1 MFENNDEVFSLT
13 LLRTMD
19 LIIILI
25 IAFFIGTV
33 FGFIFQ
39 RSQFCMTLILTESF
53 LFNNHRRMVS
63 LISAILFS
71 IILFNIV
78 IFSGLVDSFNFL
90 QNIGVNPKFFMAP
103 LILERHIIGGLIFG
117 FGMVLAGGCV
127 AGILFRI
134 GEGQLS
140 SVIGFIGLML
150 GFVGAFLL
158 EPLYLFNSTVV
169 YPSGTLLPTIL
180 GVEPN
185 IFAIIVILFF
195 LLIVLTLHY
204 RFNILEIRK

>member
-1 MFENNDEVFSLT
+1 
-13 LLRTMD
+13 MD
-19 LIIILI
+19 FIIILI

-53 LFNNHRRMVS
+53 LFNNHRKMVS

-71 IILFNIV
+71 MILFNIA
-78 IFSGLVDSFNFL
+78 IFSRLVDSFNL
-90 QNIGVNPKFFMAP
+90 LKNIGVNPEFFIAP
-103 LILERHIIGGLIFG
+103 LILERQIIGGLFFG
-117 FGMVLAGGCV
+117 FGMILAGGCV

-140 SVIGFIGLML
+140 SVIGFIGLMS

-158 EPLYLFNSTVV
+158 EPLYLFNNTVF
-169 YPSGTLLPTIL
+169 YPSGILLPMIL
-180 GVEPN
+180 GIEPN
-185 IFAIIVILFF
+185 IFTIIVILFL